1 MSLQTAQSIIRAG
14 QTIGLLEDIIENRR
28 RKVDEEKRWRAL
40 DVTFRGLERDWWAV
54 DAKRLYTDQLVER
67 MSVFGELTAF
77 AAGFQAV
84 MLYELELPPLEE
96 HRYSHALL
104 AVWGLGSLAVTC
116 TNVCLMFMAMLIT
129 IGLLIDSE
137 REPPWSLPRCRAHA
151 EPPWSRQEREMPP
164 PAGCLVHSDVFLSAE
179 QYRAR
184 WHQQHEPRVMG
195 MLTAFNYSAPLF
207 MFNLGLST
215 LIKFYT
221 APAAGWTGF
230 ACSLCGMLA
239 WWHWRHSYF
248 PKVQYLQAQAAEIAS
263 GRGRDADLQ
272 EPERHRYLPDS
283 DSARLPMAHAPDAPR
298 SDNSAISQQALE
310 REQREPLTAAARGL
324 TRASVQP
331 AAGLAESGAAGAETR
346 GQHLETD
353 AGEATTGTTPWGVK
367 WSGLRPPF
375 TSPRPAGPPSG
386 HSHLGDGGHGESRAV
401 LQGGRT
407 ESTQARVPELGSPLD
422 LVSPPMELLSPAYSA
437 AADVRSDEGRSAA
450 PMGAAGE
457 ELFGCDPD
465 PLASSPSLAAET
477 GDESGGGGEAQRPQ
491 RESDAAAGPDRAT
504 AHGAHDPR
512 DADGVGATHE
522 GGVGGVE
529 QQAGGRC
536 RSPAGPRPLAG
547 PPVSAS
553 SPTGTRPLSTLIE
566 TDETLTRGQIPLR
579 WGSEGGEQGGSE
591 GGEQEIFY
599 SDEEGDEDA
608 MWR

>member
-215 LIKFYT
+215 LI
-221 APAAGWTGF
+221 
-230 ACSLCGMLA
+230 
-239 WWHWRHSYF
+239 
-248 PKVQYLQAQAAEIAS
+248 
-263 GRGRDADLQ
+263 
-272 EPERHRYLPDS
+272 
-283 DSARLPMAHAPDAPR
+283 
-298 SDNSAISQQALE
+298 
-310 REQREPLTAAARGL
+310 
-324 TRASVQP
+324 
-331 AAGLAESGAAGAETR
+331 
-346 GQHLETD
+346 
-353 AGEATTGTTPWGVK
+353 
-367 WSGLRPPF
+367 
-375 TSPRPAGPPSG
+375 
-386 HSHLGDGGHGESRAV
+386 
-401 LQGGRT
+401 
-407 ESTQARVPELGSPLD
+407 
-422 LVSPPMELLSPAYSA
+422 
-437 AADVRSDEGRSAA
+437 
-450 PMGAAGE
+450 
-457 ELFGCDPD
+457 
-465 PLASSPSLAAET
+465 
-477 GDESGGGGEAQRPQ
+477 
-491 RESDAAAGPDRAT
+491 
-504 AHGAHDPR
+504 
-512 DADGVGATHE
+512 
-522 GGVGGVE
+522 
-529 QQAGGRC
+529 
-536 RSPAGPRPLAG
+536 
-547 PPVSAS
+547 
-553 SPTGTRPLSTLIE
+553 
-566 TDETLTRGQIPLR
+566 
-579 WGSEGGEQGGSE
+579 
-591 GGEQEIFY
+591 
-599 SDEEGDEDA
+599 
-608 MWR
+608 